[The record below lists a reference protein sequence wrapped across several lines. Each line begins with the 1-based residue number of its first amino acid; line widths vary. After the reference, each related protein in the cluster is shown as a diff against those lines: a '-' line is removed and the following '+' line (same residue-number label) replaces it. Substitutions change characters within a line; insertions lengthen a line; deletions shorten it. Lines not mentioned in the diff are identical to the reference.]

1 MSSDAQPGNTK
12 YIVLC
17 LGLLI
22 GFVVGFVMLLSS
34 LPINEGVSGYD
45 AYASKPAPRQQQ
57 RFDFYNYLP
66 DAGRREPRAVA
77 PEPAPAAATQ
87 ELVVASVS
95 PAAVTAPATRVV
107 PANAQIVSPEYDRS
121 GAQYAEV
128 PANYTAQQSFFL
140 QAGRFIEHQQAQAM
154 RAQVL
159 LLGLD
164 AFIVTRV
171 EADGATAH
179 RVRVG
184 PYFDQNLLTEAK
196 KRLRRG
202 GINYEIVRVTG

>member
-1 MSSDAQPGNTK
+1 MAADSQPGNTK

-34 LPINEGVSGYD
+34 LPINQGVSGYD
-45 AYASKPAPRQQQ
+45 AYASKPATVQQNSY
-57 RFDFYNYLP
+57 DFYKYLP
-66 DAGRREPRAVA
+66 GAGERSAPVPDQDSVGNNTPLQMAAVTGT
-77 PEPAPAAATQ
+77 APAAV
-87 ELVVASVS
+87 E
-95 PAAVTAPATRVV
+95 PATRVV
-107 PANAQIVSPEYDRS
+107 PANAQIVKTQDSN
-121 GAQYAEV
+121 ATQYAEV
-128 PANYTAQQSFFL
+128 PANYTAQQSYFL
-140 QAGRFIEHQQAQAM
+140 QAGRFGQHQQAQAM